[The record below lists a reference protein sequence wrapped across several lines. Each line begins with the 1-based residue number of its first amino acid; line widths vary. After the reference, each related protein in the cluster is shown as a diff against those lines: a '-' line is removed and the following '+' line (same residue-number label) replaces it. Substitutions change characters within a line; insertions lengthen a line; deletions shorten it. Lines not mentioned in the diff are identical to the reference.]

1 MHSTRPPSWITSVGT
16 SPGIKLTHY
25 SRSRRVDPDGE
36 RRYIARIMA
45 IETSELK
52 DRIGSMRERL
62 EAFGR
67 YL

>member
-1 MHSTRPPSWITSVGT
+1 
-16 SPGIKLTHY
+16 
-25 SRSRRVDPDGE
+25 
-36 RRYIARIMA
+36 MA

-52 DRIGSMRERL
+52 DRIGSLRERL